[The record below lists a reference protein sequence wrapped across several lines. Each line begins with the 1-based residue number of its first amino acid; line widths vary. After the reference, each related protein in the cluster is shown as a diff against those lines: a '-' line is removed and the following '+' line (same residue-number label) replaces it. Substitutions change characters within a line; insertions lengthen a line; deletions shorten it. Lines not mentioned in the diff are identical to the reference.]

1 MYLFL
6 LASVFAGSE
15 EEYSAF
21 AAPKR
26 FGLAHHSPDDG
37 VKMKQKHV
45 AKQTVMQQQK
55 WQTEVGRKE
64 KAQQRGWRGGMQ

>member
-1 MYLFL
+1 MYHCL
-6 LASVFAGSE
+6 LAIAFAGSE

-26 FGLAHHSPDDG
+26 FELAHHSPDDG

-45 AKQTVMQQQK
+45 VKQTVMQQQE
-55 WQTEVGRKE
+55 WQTMCGGK
-64 KAQQRGWRGGMQ
+64 KMAQ